1 MQLGTFGAVMGFASQ
16 VVRQSADFYESA
28 ADLARAPQLKEALQS
43 LGERARKDAIT
54 MEQTRRENVTEMIL
68 EPITGL
74 EQEEYDVKVGKLAPE
89 ADAEILSVALALEE
103 REQRFF
109 RDSSVKLPLPEVAR
123 VFRKVV
129 QRKEENLAR
138 LRALMS

>member
-16 VVRQSADFYESA
+16 LVSRSAEFYEAA
-28 ADLARAPQLKEALQS
+28 ADLARAPQLKEALS
-43 LGERARKDAIT
+43 FLGERARKDSIT
-54 MEQTRRENVTEMIL
+54 MEQSRRENVTEMIL

-74 EQEEYDVKVGKLAPE
+74 HQEEYDVAVAKVTPG
-89 ADAEILSVALALEE
+89 ADAEILRTALALEE
-103 REQRFF
+103 RGQRFF

-123 VFRKVV
+123 VFRKVA

-138 LRALMS
+138 LRSLMG